1 MAAVVADDL
10 VDLDDDVLGD
20 AGLYGSAIDHLGEV
34 DALLVWPN
42 NQTRH
47 GQLPHQE
54 SANCH
59 IKNRPTATSRI
70 GQLPHLLLKKWLNL
84 KFNLYLCTK
93 IVKNMEYK
101 KRIADQILAD
111 KLEASGAVLIEGP
124 KFCGK
129 TTLAKQ
135 QAGSVLSM
143 ADPDKLSQNLAL
155 AKTNITKLLVGD
167 TPRLI
172 DEWQIA
178 PQFWDAVRNE
188 VDRREDDGQ
197 FILTGS
203 AVPPK
208 PKKDKEGNV
217 IQEEQIHHTGTGR
230 ISRLKLRTMT
240 LWESEDSTGM
250 VSLGELFK
258 NPESVD
264 GESHIDLD
272 RLAYLTCRGG
282 WPKAVLKKSDKAALA
297 QAFDY
302 FDSVVNSDIKRVDD
316 VDRDEELAKRIMRS
330 YARNQ
335 ASQATAGTI
344 LADIKNNGD
353 EQMSENTVYSYIK
366 ALREIFVIE
375 DSIAW
380 NPNLRSKTAIRTSD
394 TRYFI
399 DPSIATAALGLGPN
413 DLINDL
419 NTFGL
424 IFETLAVRDLRVY
437 AESLDGK
444 VYHYR
449 DKNNLECDAVVH
461 LRNGSYGL
469 IEVKL
474 GGYELIKEGAE
485 SLKAL
490 SDKIDTTKMKKP
502 SFLMVLTGVGDYA
515 YKRPE
520 DGVLVVP
527 IGCLKE

>member
-1 MAAVVADDL
+1 
-10 VDLDDDVLGD
+10 
-20 AGLYGSAIDHLGEV
+20 
-34 DALLVWPN
+34 
-42 NQTRH
+42 
-47 GQLPHQE
+47 
-54 SANCH
+54 
-59 IKNRPTATSRI
+59 
-70 GQLPHLLLKKWLNL
+70 
-84 KFNLYLCTK
+84 
-93 IVKNMEYK
+93 MENKYK
-101 KRIADQILAD
+101 KRIADQMLAD
-111 KLEASGAVLIEGP
+111 QLEATGAVLVEGP

-143 ADPDKLSQNLAL
+143 ADPDTLNQNLAL
-155 AKTNITKLLVGD
+155 AKTNISRLLAGD

-188 VDRREDDGQ
+188 VDKRQEDGQ

-208 PKKDKEGNV
+208 PKKNGNP
-217 IQEEQIHHTGTGR
+217 IEAEQIHHTGTGR
-230 ISRLKLRTMT
+230 IARLKLRTMT

-250 VSLGELFK
+250 VSLGNLFE
-258 NPESVD
+258 NPEKID

-282 WPKAVLKKSDKAALA
+282 WPKAVLKRSEKAALA
-297 QAFDY
+297 QAFNY
-302 FDSVVNSDIKRVDD
+302 YDSVVSNDIKRVDD
-316 VDRDEELAKRIMRS
+316 VERDEELAKRIMRS

-344 LADIKNNGD
+344 LADVKNNGD
-353 EQMSENTVYSYIK
+353 EQMSENTVYNYVK
-366 ALREIFVIE
+366 ALKEIFVIE

-399 DPSIATAALGLGPN
+399 DPSIATAALGLGPK
-413 DLINDL
+413 DLINDM

-437 AESLDGK
+437 AESLGGK

-469 IEVKL
+469 IEIKI
-474 GGYELIKEGAE
+474 GGADLIEGGAD
-485 SLKAL
+485 SLKTL

-502 SFLMVLTGVGDYA
+502 SFLMVLTGIGDYA

-527 IGCLKE
+527 IGCLKP